1 MVEPQRIELCF
12 HALQARAMTTLAQV
26 PYFLLVVLEGFEPS
40 KVLIL
45 SQFTVPIR
53 INPQNH
59 LVDHQGIEPCRYAL
73 SELARL

>member
-1 MVEPQRIELCF
+1 MPF
-12 HALQARAMTTLAQV
+12 H
-26 PYFLLVVLEGFEPS
+26 LVVLEGFEPS

-59 LVDHQGIEPCRYAL
+59 LVERAGIEPAYENLIRVPDATSL
-73 SELARL
+73 PSARLANKNR